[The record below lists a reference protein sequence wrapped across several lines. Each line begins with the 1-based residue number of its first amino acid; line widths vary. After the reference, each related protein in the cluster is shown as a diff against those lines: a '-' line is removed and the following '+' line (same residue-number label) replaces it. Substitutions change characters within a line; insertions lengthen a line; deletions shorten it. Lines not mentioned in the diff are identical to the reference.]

1 MCRRSSLGGPWCEAT
16 GMCDAYL
23 VSRLRWSVAFSE
35 DHTVA
40 AFGLWKKPVER
51 VVSVL
56 AEPDFKDELFSLL

>member
-1 MCRRSSLGGPWCEAT
+1 
-16 GMCDAYL
+16 MCDAYL
-23 VSRLRWSVAFSE
+23 VSRLCWSVAFSE